1 MLDNYGK
8 DPKKMLDWDKT
19 LGEQSDYVKKALEPL
34 LTLNFAYTKECM
46 EEGAFS
52 GNPDYR
58 DYLKTK
64 NEEDP
69 NFIKGEILNYF
80 SVGDLYDYLQNYD
93 DDNKKTA
100 VEKLKSI
107 GIEGEYKGNINY
119 RVYDDEYLKS
129 IDREAYFEEEQR

>member
-1 MLDNYGK
+1 MSNNYGNDPEKMLDN
-8 DPKKMLDWDKT
+8 DKK
-19 LGEQSDYVKKALEPL
+19 LGEQSDFVKKAIEPL
-34 LTLNFAYTKECM
+34 LKWEWAYTKECM
-46 EEGAFS
+46 DIGQYY
-52 GNPDYR
+52 GNEDYKNHW
-58 DYLKTK
+58 KTK
-64 NEEDP
+64 SEEDP
-69 NFIKGEILNYF
+69 NYVKEYILKEF
-80 SVGDLYDYLQNYD
+80 SVGDLYDYLQNY